1 MAMKMDRRAFLKTS
15 AAMAVAVSMTGLLGG
30 CSDGDTLAPN
40 EVRVGQY
47 LISID
52 DLDIGIN
59 GTESTGV
66 KKSLKAKATLKFE
79 GSEKEFQAT
88 GYAGMFKASVN
99 GEELETVA
107 PVKGTLIASNFLWGT
122 LFGKTTVDLE
132 MRFKT
137 EKALEAYRSGTPAE
151 LTIKISGNTATMYL
165 LRQNGKYIALREL
178 A

>member
-52 DLDIGIN
+52 DLDIAYG
-59 GTESTGV
+59 GEESTGL
-66 KKSLKAKATLKFE
+66 KSSLKAKVTLKFE
-79 GSEKEFQAT
+79 GSANEFQT
-88 GYAGMFKASVN
+88 MDYAGMFKGSIN

-107 PVKGTLIASNFLWGT
+107 PVGRLFASNFLWGT
-122 LFGKTTVDLE
+122 LFGRSTVDLK
-132 MRFKT
+132 MDFKT
-137 EKALEAYRSGTPAE
+137 DEALAAYRRGTPVA

-165 LRQNGKYIALREL
+165 VKQNGKYVALREL
-178 A
+178 I

>member
-1 MAMKMDRRAFLKTS
+1 MAMKMDRRAFLKAS

-47 LISID
+47 LVSIH

-59 GTESTGV
+59 GTESTGL
-66 KKSLKAKATLKFE
+66 KKSLKAKVTLKFE
-79 GSEKEFQAT
+79 GGANEFQST

-99 GEELETVA
+99 GEQLETVA
-107 PVKGTLIASNFLWGT
+107 PVTGALLASNFMWGT

-137 EKALEAYRSGTPAE
+137 EKALEAYKSGTPAV
-151 LTIKISGNTATMYL
+151 LTIKIAGNTATMYL
-165 LRQNGKYIALREL
+165 VKQNGKYVALREL

>member
-15 AAMAVAVSMTGLLGG
+15 AAVAVAVSMTGLLGG
-30 CSDGDTLAPN
+30 CSDGNTLAPN

-47 LISID
+47 LISIY
-52 DLDIGIN
+52 DLDIGY
-59 GTESTGV
+59 GGKESTGLES
-66 KKSLKAKATLKFE
+66 SLKAKVTLKFE
-79 GSEKEFQAT
+79 GSANEFQT
-88 GYAGMFKASVN
+88 MGYAGMFKGSIN
-99 GEELETVA
+99 DEELETVA
-107 PVKGTLIASNFLWGT
+107 PVGQLISTNFMGGV

-137 EKALEAYRSGTPAE
+137 EKALEAYKSGTPAE

-165 LRQNGKYIALREL
+165 VKQNGKNVALREL

>member
-52 DLDIGIN
+52 DLDIDYG
-59 GTESTGV
+59 GTELTGR
-66 KKSLKAKATLKFE
+66 KNFLKAKVTLKFE
-79 GSEKEFQAT
+79 GSASEFQAT
-88 GYAGMFKASVN
+88 GYAGMFTASLD
-99 GEELETVA
+99 GEALETVA
-107 PVKGTLIASNFLWGT
+107 PVKGTLIASNFAWGT
-122 LFGKTTVDLE
+122 LFGRTTVDLK
-132 MRFKT
+132 MDFKT
-137 EKALEAYRSGTPAE
+137 AEALAAYRSGTPAE

-165 LRQNGKYIALREL
+165 VKQNGKYVALREL